1 MNMHIVCTLNTRV
14 ESSGEATD
22 IEEKRDGWGRTKL
35 CCISDDYI
43 HSLCYALFSV
53 YLFFSAKPRR
63 RRAQCV
69 CPFIN
74 NISLRSVYE
83 KKKSRRCH
91 TKEKSWTDDD
101 DKFSWFRGERTIFFF
116 LLYVESLSLSSPLSI
131 NVDFAINN
139 YRQCLSFDCIQ
150 AVHACCEFTYIFFIH
165 NNSDRLLHG
174 WVHFVFLIYQRGGA
188 LSLNDLSS
196 CYHSE
201 NFTSLLHWTSTGLS
215 RRRRIQCHLSFHTR
229 TRRLSRGLKKFFFD
243 YALQSWLARKHD

>member
-1 MNMHIVCTLNTRV
+1 MKWICTSCALSTHEWKAV
-14 ESSGEATD
+14 EKPQ

-74 NISLRSVYE
+74 NISLRCVYE

-116 LLYVESLSLSSPLSI
+116 FLLYVESLSLSLLHCQLMLISQLTTTD
-131 NVDFAINN
+131 NV
-139 YRQCLSFDCIQ
+139 YRSTASEQCMHVVNS
-150 AVHACCEFTYIFFIH
+150 HIFFLIH

-215 RRRRIQCHLSFHTR
+215 RRRRFQCHLSFHTR
-229 TRRLSRGLKKFFFD
+229 TKD
-243 YALQSWLARKHD
+243 